1 VAYSWSSDVIA
12 RRFPALVEELKSGDV
27 TLFAGAGLSSN
38 AGLPLWRELMLPLAN
53 ELGLDPE
60 ADPTTI
66 AQYYSDAHVQGR
78 YLLNSHIVRQLRTV
92 RPKFSFIHMLIKEL
106 PLRAIVTTNF
116 DNLIERALARD
127 PERPHRVIISDE
139 DLSYHSDRDLPVI
152 KANGCIARPESLVLT
167 VQDFESYAERRP
179 VLTGYLKNLMA
190 TSTLL
195 FLGTSLREPAFG
207 AFNTEVLHHLSLHR
221 RAFYS
226 VVSNTNKYEAGDFR
240 ERGIELIDLEAQQ
253 DEIGD
258 ALTDFLESLVRLAR
272 PRPRSIH
279 EVRVREPGYL
289 NLINSRLGSGLSLQV
304 DPDHIDHIHRYSLVE
319 RTDLLDYASG
329 DFVSVRRLT
338 GTNESDLLS
347 AHLIYSESSEHK
359 LRFADVKITAFDA
372 ITREPLIVEPL
383 DDRDLAT
390 YTHGYRILFARP
402 LSPGEHFD
410 IVYSI
415 NLHGELL
422 NLSPVNEIM
431 SVSLVRITRHI
442 ELLRFNVCLNFRPQM
457 ARLECLDDQGA
468 LVASEGDLPSI
479 GSFEPTEWYEELLN
493 IDWSADPT
501 VIRWQ
506 CAAPRNSLYI
516 IHYRA

>member
-1 VAYSWSSDVIA
+1 
-12 RRFPALVEELKSGDV
+12 
-27 TLFAGAGLSSN
+27 
-38 AGLPLWRELMLPLAN
+38 MLPLAN

-60 ADPTTI
+60 TDPTTI

-78 YLLNSHIVRQLRTV
+78 YLLNSHIVRQLRAV
-92 RPKFSFIHMLIKEL
+92 PARFSFVHMLVKDM

-167 VQDFESYAERRP
+167 VQDFEAYAERRP

-195 FLGTSLREPAFG
+195 FVGTSLREPAFG

-240 ERGIELIDLEAQQ
+240 ERGIELIDLEAQP

-258 ALTDFLESLVRLAR
+258 ALTDFLESLVRLVR

-279 EVRVREPGYL
+279 EVHGREPGYL

-304 DPDHIDHIHRYSLVE
+304 DPDHIDRIHRYSLVE
-319 RTDLLDYASG
+319 RTDLLDYESG

-372 ITREPLIVEPL
+372 KTRDPLIVEPL

-390 YTHGYRILFARP
+390 YTHGYRILFVRP

-415 NLHGELL
+415 NLRGELL

-431 SVSLVRITRHI
+431 SVSLARITGHI

-468 LVASEGDLPSI
+468 LVASEGEPPSI
-479 GSFEPTEWYEELLN
+479 GPFEPTEWYEELLD

-506 CAAPRNSLYI
+506 CAAPRNALYI

>member
-1 VAYSWSSDVIA
+1 MAYSWTSDIVA
-12 RRFPALVEELKSGDV
+12 RRFPGLVDELRSGDV

-38 AGLPLWRELMLPLAN
+38 AGLPLWDDLMLPLAA
-53 ELGLDPE
+53 ELGLDP
-60 ADPTTI
+60 DTNPINI

-78 YLLNSHIVRQLRTV
+78 YLLNSHIVRQLRAA

-106 PLRAIVTTNF
+106 PLRAIITTNF

-139 DLSYHSDRDLPVI
+139 DLSYHSGRDLPVI
-152 KANGCIARPESLVLT
+152 KANGCIGRPESLVLT
-167 VQDFESYAERRP
+167 LQDFESYANNRP
-179 VLTGYLKNLMA
+179 ILTGYLKNLMA

-195 FLGTSLREPAFG
+195 FLGTSLRDPAFG
-207 AFNTEVLHHLSLHR
+207 AFNNEVLQQLRLHR

-226 VVSNTNKYEAGDFR
+226 VVSNTNKYEAQDFR
-240 ERGIELIDLEAQQ
+240 ERGIELIDLEAQW

-258 ALTDFLESLVRLAR
+258 SLTEFLESLVRLVR

-279 EVRVREPGYL
+279 EVRGREPEYL

-304 DPDHIDHIHRYSLVE
+304 DPDHIDRIHRYSLVE
-319 RTDLLDYASG
+319 RTDLLDYSSG
-329 DFVSVRRLT
+329 DFVSVRRLV
-338 GTNESDLLS
+338 GTNESELLS
-347 AHLIYSESSEHK
+347 AHVVYSESSERK
-359 LRFADVKITAFDA
+359 LSFGDVKITAFDTV
-372 ITREPLIVEPL
+372 TRDPLIVEPL

-390 YTHGYRILFARP
+390 YTHGYRILFTQP

-415 NLHGELL
+415 TLHGELL

-431 SVSLVRITRHI
+431 SVSLARITRHI
-442 ELLRFNVCLNFRPQM
+442 ERLRFNVCLNFRPQM

-468 LVASEGDLPSI
+468 LVGSEGAPPAV
-479 GSFEPTEWYEELLN
+479 GPFEAAEWYEEMLN
-493 IDWSADPT
+493 IDWSAEPT
-501 VIRWQ
+501 VIRWE
-506 CAAPRNSLYI
+506 CLEPSNALYI